1 LSVLGPSEDQSDDQT
16 GPVVEIELTVQNPA
30 YPFVGV
36 SEEEQCRVE
45 LAKIIPRPEGKY
57 AEFFN
62 VLGAPPARITSH
74 VDTYDTVETSLLS
87 EYDDGGLFEFIVS
100 GNCPAYRL
108 AELGALPKTVE
119 GVDGRGRIVAEIPP
133 RNAPPAVTGQFL
145 EEYSD
150 FERIA
155 KRTKETHTA
164 MLTPSTLQ
172 QSILNDLTDRQREVL
187 QTAFEMGY
195 YEWPRDCMGQDVAD
209 ELGIT
214 SATFSEHVFAA
225 ERKILAFLFENA
237 AQTYLTRET

>member
-1 LSVLGPSEDQSDDQT
+1 MGPSEDQSDNQT

-133 RNAPPAVTGQFL
+133 RNDPPAVTGQFL

-150 FERIA
+150 FELIA
-155 KRTKETHTA
+155 KRTKDTHTS

-172 QSILNDLTDRQREVL
+172 QSILNDLTNRQQEVL
-187 QTAFEMGY
+187 QTAFGMGY
-195 YEWPRDCMGQDVAD
+195 YEWPRDCTGQDVAD

-225 ERKILAFLFENA
+225 ERKILAFLFGNA
-237 AQTYLTRET
+237 AKTHLTRET

>member
-1 LSVLGPSEDQSDDQT
+1 
-16 GPVVEIELTVQNPA
+16 VVEIELTVQNPA

-108 AELGALPKTVE
+108 AELGALPKTSKASTVV
-119 GVDGRGRIVAEIPP
+119 GVSSPRSRRGMIRQQLPDSSLRSI
-133 RNAPPAVTGQFL
+133 
-145 EEYSD
+145 SD
-150 FERIA
+150 FELIA
-155 KRTKETHTA
+155 KRTKDTHTS

-172 QSILNDLTDRQREVL
+172 QSILNDLTNRQQEVL
-187 QTAFEMGY
+187 QTAFGMGY
-195 YEWPRDCMGQDVAD
+195 YEWPRDCTGQDVAD
-209 ELGIT
+209 ELGSHRLPSQNT
-214 SATFSEHVFAA
+214 SLQPSARSSHSC
-225 ERKILAFLFENA
+225 L
-237 AQTYLTRET
+237 ETPPRRT